1 MAKIAVDDF
10 AFDGGGTLGN
20 ATSDL
25 VGLWG
30 ATASTQPSSSSQAA
44 VTTLTISTVV
54 VSFSA
59 STASAFFLTNST
71 QITDLV
77 SIINSLNT
85 RLSAVTIL
93 ANQLRTDLI
102 SVGAIKGS

>member
-1 MAKIAVDDF
+1 MAKIAVSDF
-10 AFDGGGTLGN
+10 VFDGGGTLGN

-44 VTTLTISTVV
+44 VTTTPFSTVTL
-54 VSFSA
+54 SISA

-71 QITDLV
+71 QLDTLISVCNQATTRAAALTVLV
-77 SIINSLNT
+77 
-85 RLSAVTIL
+85 
-93 ANQLRTDLI
+93 NQLRTDLI
-102 SVGAIKGS
+102 AVGAIKGS